1 MLRPT
6 PWRKLLEF
14 HLIDFAF
21 RSAEHD
27 VSAKSLSRK
36 VPTKRHTVAYKLS
49 RWDASD
55 SHLISLTLLHVHSS
69 RRALAHSI
77 YLHFPSLPPYYNIMV
92 FLLLGILA
100 SLYYILHPLII
111 ESIIK
116 GVSEKVSMLLF
127 IECSAYDSML
137 SPAFLVLMYIFPF
150 FFLLYHLF
158 LLTLQLQRVV
168 GSEDVSSPTCVL
180 GAQYGGIALCSLLF
194 YYL

>member
-6 PWRKLLEF
+6 PWRMLLEF

-21 RSAEHD
+21 MSAERD
-27 VSAKSLSRK
+27 VSAKPLSRK
-36 VPTKRHTVAYKLS
+36 VPTKQHTVAYKLS

-55 SHLISLTLLHVHSS
+55 SHLISLPLLHVHSS

-77 YLHFPSLPPYYNIMV
+77 NLHFPSLPPYYNIMV